1 MGTNVKRI
9 LSYLGVALA
18 VLGLSMFFPMV
29 LGIIDGDRHALVF
42 GVVGLSGALGG
53 VALRHFFNEFSDITS
68 RDAYILVA
76 ITWLVAGVYGA
87 IPYLAYGVIPNFP
100 EAFFETVSGFTT
112 TGASVIADVEALE
125 RSVLLWRSLTHWLG
139 GLGIVVLF
147 VSLLSFFGNSGMQ
160 MFKAEATGPI
170 KEKIVPRIKETAKI
184 LWITYLLLTFFM
196 ILVMI
201 LVGMTPFD
209 AVCHVFSTIS
219 TGGFSTKN
227 DSLIGFSPLI
237 QVTLAFFMMTSGLSI
252 GLFYLAFK
260 QHSLRP
266 FWKNEE
272 FRLYMGLLLGAVGL
286 NSLFLWKGGRQ
297 IGGALIESYV
307 QLSSVYTSSGFVN
320 ADYTLWPPIGQLL
333 VLMIPFVGS
342 CAGST
347 GGGLKAGR
355 VLILFKGAKS
365 IFTRILHPRAVVNP
379 RVNDRL
385 ITPEVMAST
394 QSFFFIYVLITLIS
408 TAVFCLAD
416 YDLLTSFSVVA
427 TCINNVGP
435 GFGQLGP
442 MDNYGNMPAWSLYFM
457 SFLML
462 LGRLE
467 LYTILILFSRGFWQ
481 ES

>member
-1 MGTNVKRI
+1 MAANIKRI
-9 LSYLGVALA
+9 LSYLGIALA
-18 VLGLSMFFPMV
+18 VLGLSMFLPMI

-42 GVVGLSGALGG
+42 GVVGLSGVLGG
-53 VALRHFFNEFSDITS
+53 LGLRFGFNELGDITT
-68 RDAYILVA
+68 RDAYLLVA
-76 ITWLVAGVYGA
+76 VTWLVAGVYGA
-87 IPYLAYGVIPNFP
+87 IPYLGYGVIPSFP
-100 EAFFETVSGFTT
+100 MAFFETVSGFTT
-112 TGASVIADVEALE
+112 AGTSVIADVESLE
-125 RSVLLWRSLTHWLG
+125 RSVLLWRSLTQWLG

-160 MFKAEATGPI
+160 MFKAEATGPM

-184 LWITYLLLTFFM
+184 LWLTYLILTFVM
-196 ILVMI
+196 ISVMI

-227 DSLIGFSPLI
+227 DSLMGYSRLI
-237 QVTLAFFMMTSGLSI
+237 QVTLAFFMMISGLSI
-252 GLFYLAFK
+252 GLFYMAYK
-260 QHSLRP
+260 QRTLKP

-272 FRLYMGLLLGAVGL
+272 FRLYMGLLFGAVFF
-286 NSLFLWKGGRQ
+286 NSLALGREGKQ
-297 IGGALIESYV
+297 IMEALTESYV
-307 QLSSVYTSSGFVN
+307 QLTAIVTSSGFIN
-320 ADYTLWPPIGQLL
+320 ADYTSWPPVGQFF
-333 VLMIPFVGS
+333 VLMLPFIGA

-355 VLILFKGAKS
+355 FLILCKGVKS

-385 ITPEVMAST
+385 VTPEVMSST
-394 QSFFFIYVLITLIS
+394 QSFFFIYVLTTLAA
-408 TAVFCLAD
+408 TAVFCLAG
-416 YDLLTSFSVVA
+416 YDITTSFSVVA
-427 TCINNVGP
+427 ACINNLGSAFGAFGP
-435 GFGQLGP
+435 L
-442 MDNYGNMPAWSLYFM
+442 DTYGNMPAWSLYFM

-467 LYTILILFSRGFWQ
+467 LYTVLILFSKGFWQ